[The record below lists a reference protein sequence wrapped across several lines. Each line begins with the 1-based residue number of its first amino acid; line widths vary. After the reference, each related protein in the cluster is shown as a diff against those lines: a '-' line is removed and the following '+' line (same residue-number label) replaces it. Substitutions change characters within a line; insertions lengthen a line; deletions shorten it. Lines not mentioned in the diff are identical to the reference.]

1 MKKILALLLVFSL
14 VFGMAAC
21 SSGPKPE
28 DTVKK
33 FFEAMKAFD
42 DGADYIGCGAVFS
55 TSTKSDAKA
64 LGVEGLKAIA
74 KVSKLPV
81 VAIGGIDENNISLL
95 KNTGIC
101 GVAIVSA
108 IFSKNNIL
116 LQTKRIKETEL
127 GVLSSTLQ

>member
-42 DGADYIGCGAVFS
+42 FETMSACCEDGF
-55 TSTKSDAKA
+55 DA
-64 LGVEGLKAIA
+64 E
-74 KVSKLPV
+74 
-81 VAIGGIDENNISLL
+81 DM
-95 KNTGIC
+95 
-101 GVAIVSA
+101 
-108 IFSKNNIL
+108 
-116 LQTKRIKETEL
+116 
-127 GVLSSTLQ
+127 LSEEE